1 MIGDKKH
8 LVQETKHLKDY
19 MNKNNLTEV
28 DINFM
33 AQKEL
38 RKLNYSYSYIQVIL
52 YDELINTLENFIN
65 KI

>member
-1 MIGDKKH
+1 M
-8 LVQETKHLKDY
+8 QETKHLKDY